1 MDVMI
6 MEYDIKRGYY
16 KNLDEGGLQN
26 IMAEIFGDV
35 TEEGDALVSSYGAMR
50 ELRVCVLSK
59 SSMSVE
65 TESDTEVSDEVALE
79 TIRKFNKF
87 LEAAT
92 GFNTKQRKDRL
103 NKKAKQGKL

>member
-1 MDVMI
+1 
-6 MEYDIKRGYY
+6 MEYDIKRGHF
-16 KNLDEGGLQN
+16 KNLEGEGLSD
-26 IMAEIFGDV
+26 IIKDIFGDV
-35 TEEGDALVSSYGAMR
+35 NLEGEDLVTSYGAMR
-50 ELRVCVLSK
+50 EMRVRVISK
-59 SSMSVE
+59 GSMSVE
-65 TESDTEVSDEVALE
+65 TESDTGVSDDLALE